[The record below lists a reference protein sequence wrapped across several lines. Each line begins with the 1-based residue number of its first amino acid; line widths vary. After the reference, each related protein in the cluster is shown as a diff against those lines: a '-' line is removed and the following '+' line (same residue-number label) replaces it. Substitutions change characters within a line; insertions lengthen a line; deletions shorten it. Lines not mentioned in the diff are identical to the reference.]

1 MKYEQ
6 INSQLF
12 IENRE
17 RFKKILK
24 PNSIAIF
31 TSNYEKRK
39 RTITKKRKII
49 KY

>member
-31 TSNYEKRK
+31 TSNYEKRLFSIVYDIYHK
-39 RTITKKRKII
+39 T
-49 KY
+49 